1 MNSRCTWGLL
11 FALAVSCAPSPP
23 HVRVYNTT
31 ADRQWLLVEHGLTLS
46 APSDDTIVWEIKLDT
61 AVRYQSIDGFGFT
74 LTGGSARLIYQ
85 LDSAARAAL
94 LRELFTLDGN
104 GIGIRYLRV
113 SMGASDLDDQVFSYC
128 DLPAGEV
135 DPQLNH
141 FNLSRDTLYL
151 IPLLKEIRTL
161 SPDVNLMASPWS
173 APAWMKTNGQAK
185 GGSLRPE
192 FFQAY
197 ADYFVRY
204 VTAMQQQGITLH
216 AVTLQ
221 NEPENPHNT
230 PSMLMTAAEQ
240 ASFVKNYLGPA
251 FQKNQITTRIV
262 VYDHNCDHPE
272 YPISI
277 LNDSVARKFVDGS
290 AFHLYA
296 GEASAMANVHAAHPD
311 KNIYFT
317 EQWTSAKGEFG
328 GDLQWH
334 ARHVLI
340 GATRNWARTVLEWNL
355 ANDPEFGPHTDD
367 GGCTS
372 CLGALTIGDS
382 ITRNVSYYVIA
393 HASRFVPPGSVRVQA
408 NGPDSLPHVAFR
420 TPEGKVVVIVQNDRS
435 SAAQVRLSVN
445 RAVGLTLPARSL
457 STVVM
462 EN

>member
-1 MNSRCTWGLL
+1 MAYVRFFTLIGFCLFCHCQPSREVKLYT
-11 FALAVSCAPSPP
+11 
-23 HVRVYNTT
+23 TT
-31 ADRQWLLVEHGLTLS
+31 ADRQWLLAEQELTPS
-46 APSDDTIVWEIKLDT
+46 RPSDDTIVWEIKLDT

-94 LRELFTLDGN
+94 LRELFTREGN

-135 DPQLNH
+135 DPQLDH

-151 IPLLKEIRTL
+151 IPLLKEIRAL

-173 APAWMKTNGQAK
+173 APAWMK
-185 GGSLRPE
+185 
-192 FFQAY
+192 
-197 ADYFVRY
+197 
-204 VTAMQQQGITLH
+204 
-216 AVTLQ
+216 
-221 NEPENPHNT
+221 
-230 PSMLMTAAEQ
+230 
-240 ASFVKNYLGPA
+240 ASFVKNNLGPA
-251 FQKNQITTRIV
+251 FQKNRITTRIV

-340 GATRNWARTVLEWNL
+340 GTTQNWARTVLEWNL

-382 ITRNVSYYVIA
+382 ITRNVSYYIIA
-393 HASRFVPPGSVRVQA
+393 HASRFVPPGSVRVYS

-420 TPEGKVVVIVQNDRS
+420 TPEGKVVVIVQTDRS
-435 SAAQVRLSVN
+435 SAAQVRLLVK
-445 RAVGLTLPARSL
+445 RAVGLTLPAHSL

>member
-23 HVRVYNTT
+23 HVRVYTTT
-31 ADRQWLLVEHGLTLS
+31 ADRQWLLAEHELTPS
-46 APSDDTIVWEIKLDT
+46 APVDDTIVLEIKLDT

-94 LRELFTLDGN
+94 LRELFTRAGN

-135 DPQLNH
+135 DPQLDH

-151 IPLLKEIRTL
+151 IPLLKEIRAL

-277 LNDSVARKFVDGS
+277 LNDSAARKFVDGS

-317 EQWTSAKGEFG
+317 EQWTSAKGAFG

-340 GATRNWARTVLEWNL
+340 GATQNWARTVLEWNL

-382 ITRNVSYYVIA
+382 ITRNVSYYIIA
-393 HASRFVPPGSVRVQA
+393 HASRFVPPGSVRVYS

-445 RAVGLTLPARSL
+445 PAVGLMLPAHSL